1 MADDVFMSRKNSL
14 TWQGLCSAI
23 WGVYLL
29 SRLLA
34 PPSDNA
40 FLDLILVVVATMLL
54 VLLVFLINHRDRR
67 READMFIYLELPE
80 GQVPYELING
90 TKVVIGVT
98 LSMKGRAGG
107 RSKAVM
113 SMAKPDRGL
122 RSRLYL
128 LDLPI
133 EEVHADA
140 ERLVDEALAMRSSMA
155 TLASIFGF
163 DSDIPSH
170 GNKLGWKALSR
181 KVAERAAQLDAHV
194 AARLEDLGLKRP
206 RSKRKPGRS

>member
-1 MADDVFMSRKNSL
+1 MY
-14 TWQGLCSAI
+14 T
-23 WGVYLL
+23 
-29 SRLLA
+29 
-34 PPSDNA
+34 
-40 FLDLILVVVATMLL
+40 
-54 VLLVFLINHRDRR
+54 
-67 READMFIYLELPE
+67 YLELPE
-80 GQVPYELING
+80 GQVPSGLIDG
-90 TKVVIGVT
+90 TKVVTGIV

-133 EEVHADA
+133 EVVHADA
-140 ERLVDEALAMRSSMA
+140 EGLVDEALAMRSSMA

-194 AARLEDLGLKRP
+194 SARLEELGLKRP
-206 RSKRKPGRS
+206 RPRRKSERS